1 MSRRVI
7 VVDVE
12 TTGLDVR
19 FAQVLEVA
27 AVDLRTGELLEFVPL
42 LDRRFLNQVEPM
54 AFAINRYYERRV
66 FERELG
72 DEETRARYRQLREML
87 SGATL
92 AGVNPRFDA
101 ALLLRSFGILLDT
114 WTEPWHH
121 RLVDLSSYT
130 AGALGVD
137 PAELPGLDECCAL
150 LGVNREERHSATADA
165 LDTAA
170 CFDLLDLRRKAGAS

>member
-27 AVDLRTGELLEFVPL
+27 AVDLRTGELLEFVPH
-42 LDRRFLNQVEPM
+42 LDKRKLEHADPTS
-54 AFAINRYYERRV
+54 FAVNGYYERRV
-66 FERELG
+66 FEREL
-72 DEETRARYRQLREML
+72 DAEETCERYEQLHGML
-87 SGATL
+87 DGATL

-101 ALLLRSFGILLDT
+101 ALLRRSFAEQLRT

-121 RLVDLSSYT
+121 RLVDLSSYA